1 MVGRDSTIRLTGLID
16 IVFSFYA
23 SLQAFHPRH
32 DSAVVAHRINAE
44 RLVLLGWSRAILLQ
58 MAHPLVAAGV
68 ADHSHFRAGPVT
80 AVRRL
85 HGTVKSMLALSFG
98 DAFEAGHAIA
108 AIRTIHTRVRGQLR
122 QTTGPFPAG
131 TRYSAED
138 PALLLWVHATLI
150 DSVIVLYERI
160 VSPLSPAERDSYCA
174 EAADVAIALGVDED
188 AVPRS
193 WPALQAYLQ
202 QEYSSGHIVVGDD
215 ARRIVEAVLFPPL
228 SAVSGPFAWVNRLVT
243 LGLLPDAV
251 REQYRYAWNDR
262 RARQLTRTL
271 GVIRV
276 VRRALP
282 KAVAWWPAAR
292 K

>member
-1 MVGRDSTIRLTGLID
+1 MRFTGLID
-16 IVFSFYA
+16 ILFSFYA
-23 SLQAFHPRH
+23 WWQAARSRH
-32 DSAVVAHRINAE
+32 DRGVVAHRINAE

-68 ADHSHFRAGPVT
+68 ADHSHFRAGPMM

-85 HGTVKSMLALSFG
+85 RETVKSMLALSFG

-108 AIRTIHTRVRGQLR
+108 AIRAIHTRVRGQLR
-122 QTTGPFPAG
+122 ETTGPFPAG

-160 VSPLSPAERDSYCA
+160 IAPLSAEERDSYCV
-174 EAADVAIALGVDED
+174 EAADVAIALGVEED
-188 AVPRS
+188 AVPRD
-193 WPALQAYLQ
+193 WAALQEYLQ
-202 QEYSSGHIVVGDD
+202 CEYGSGRIAVGDD

-251 REQYRYAWNDR
+251 RDQYRYAWSDR
-262 RARQLTRTL
+262 RTRQLNRTL
-271 GVIRV
+271 GLIRS
-276 VRRALP
+276 VRRMLP
-282 KAVAWWPAAR
+282 RAVAWWPAAR
-292 K
+292 KRASIS